1 MAHFW
6 GMKGLTVDGLPIK
19 TIKTAPQHSNG
30 SIGLVP
36 NGTNAGSGLTFINT
50 AKE

>member
-6 GMKGLTVDGLPIK
+6 GMKGMTVDGLP
-19 TIKTAPQHSNG
+19 IKTAPQHSNG
-30 SIGLVP
+30 SIVLVP
-36 NGTNAGSGLTFINT
+36 NGTNAGSGIINT